1 MERVKTQ
8 AGMLQGLPLSK
19 GMIADRMLNFHSFYS
34 YNNNQLTIIPT
45 SVLETD
51 AC

>member
-8 AGMLQGLPLSK
+8 AGMLQSLSLSK
-19 GMIADRMLNFHSFYS
+19 EMILDRMLNFHSFHI
-34 YNNNQLTIIPT
+34 YNNSQIRVTPT